1 MSETSVATPKTLG
14 RRGRLIATAIAVGV
28 IAAWIGAA
36 ITVGL
41 TSDTRPRAI
50 GLGVALLATE
60 AAFWAFALMLGLKVA
75 QARGLIWTWLKGVF
89 RRR

>member
-1 MSETSVATPKTLG
+1 MSETSPATPSTLG
-14 RRGRLIATAIAVGV
+14 PRGRLIATAIAVGV
-28 IAAWIGAA
+28 VAAWIGAA
-36 ITVGL
+36 ATFGL
-41 TSDTRPRAI
+41 TSETRPRAI
-50 GLGVALLATE
+50 GLGFALLATE